1 MASCCDLALCLKD
14 DPLDF
19 GLRVGRD
26 SKGLFTSELE
36 VRAAIAG
43 IWAGPSTSW
52 GSRTWDMILSYD
64 VIGL

>member
-14 DPLDF
+14 DPLDL

-26 SKGLFTSELE
+26 SKGLLTSELE

-52 GSRTWDMILSYD
+52 GPGIADLGYDFIL
-64 VIGL
+64 